1 MIRKILACVL
11 GAFLGGLFNMSLITI
26 SNWAYPLPEGVD
38 PNDLDALA
46 AHVKANGMATGALI
60 IVLVAHA
67 GGSLVSGLVCG
78 MIAMRSWYVAAISLG
93 FFWTLGGIMM
103 LTILPSPI
111 WFAVTDLLLYV
122 PAAVLGV
129 MLGGRLTGR
138 CSQHSTA
145 SDPIVT
151 P

>member
-11 GAFLGGLFNMSLITI
+11 GGFLGGLFNISLISI

-138 CSQHSTA
+138 YSQYSIA
-145 SDPIVT
+145 SDPIMT